1 MYKFRSFVFIIVL
14 LILPFQKGLSA
25 GGGGDKAREKALNR
39 GIQAFYKADWQAAR
53 SIFDSIEEEYGK
65 QPQVSFFRSM
75 IPFWKYFFGGTQSEA
90 AKAFLQQSEEAIKIS
105 VRHLKAH
112 PADTTTVLLLSGLY
126 GYRGLVAAGE
136 HEYQTAIR
144 SGLTGYRYTRQLL
157 SIDSDNPNAL
167 IGKGILHYMLGSIP
181 PGVRW
186 MSNLA
191 GMKGDTR
198 LGLEELKQAA
208 AADTY
213 VSTDARMILTYLY
226 NRDEQPEKALPYI
239 RKLVEQYPQNS
250 IFKYNYAQTLEKLHR
265 PSEAEAAYRDVIR
278 LDNPELNVLT
288 LESRSR
294 LRGLGKK

>member
-1 MYKFRSFVFIIVL
+1 MYKVRNLALSILLLVL
-14 LILPFQKGLSA
+14 GVQKGLSA
-25 GGGGDKAREKALNR
+25 DDGADMARAKALNR
-39 GIQAFYKADWQAAR
+39 GIQAFYEADWQNAR

-75 IPFWKYFFGGTQSEA
+75 IPFWKYFFGGKQPEA
-90 AKAFLQQSEEAIKIS
+90 AEAFLQQSEEAIKIS

-112 PADTTTVLLLSGLY
+112 PTDTTTVLLLSGLY

-136 HEYQTAIR
+136 QEYQTAIR

-157 SIDSDNPNAL
+157 SLDSDNPNAL
-167 IGKGILHYMLGSIP
+167 IGKGLLHYMLGSMP

-198 LGLEELKQAA
+198 QGLNELKQAA
-208 AADTY
+208 GANTY

-226 NRDEQPEKALPYI
+226 NRADKPEKALPYI
-239 RKLVEQYPQNS
+239 RQLVEQYPQNS

-265 PSEAEAAYRDVIR
+265 PSKAETAYRDVIR
-278 LDNPELNVLT
+278 LANPELSTLT

-294 LRGLGKK
+294 LRALGKK